1 MSRYILQ
8 CFSHSRSRPQVC
20 TNVTFIQSS
29 IDSIQSKLFHPVICL
44 SECQHVSE
52 TQAVSY
58 WPLPNRSCLSL
69 DCSTAADH
77 VDASKSL
84 LPRTCRSHA
93 IRVRCSRPTTRGL
106 LNIHLPCVLSRSLA
120 RSVIDVLFSA
130 LMQSPSRSS
139 RRQSCYH
146 VRMLI
151 PPRIA
156 NDVVVCHQHRR
167 LESLLRFS
175 RSSVLYLDRHLPTT
189 HPAIPPSAAFLPSQ
203 GTPSSR
209 PCLATYLAS
218 INDAAFPKH
227 GRLVVVV
234 DVEACEE
241 YLVLGVRQRTLR
253 SPTSSSAFASSLPPP
268 AVITRAYTK
277 SLLGLCWRLVADIHQ
292 RPEGRI
298 VQVVDMKVDLSPRN
312 VIAQYL
318 DLSSP
323 RQFTPNQATK
333 RPRTLS
339 PHLERWIYNRSS
351 IKHRWIPQLDAW
363 KEAAPVE
370 HERRRKGRHHR
381 RLELAAS
388 SLVELG
394 IIPKHEAE
402 LVAGTDREHAVGHG
416 LKHLLGTPVC
426 TMHRAQCSNFTLPY
440 AGNPMHLLVHQLHST
455 HVGRLRVLVIVGEL
469 TKRSTI
475 DADHNVRRRQQRIVD
490 FKLLHILIA

>member
-1 MSRYILQ
+1 LSRYILQ

-29 IDSIQSKLFHPVICL
+29 IDSIQAPSPCCLCLFV
-44 SECQHVSE
+44 CQHVSE

-106 LNIHLPCVLSRSLA
+106 LNIHLPCVISRTLA
-120 RSVIDVLFSA
+120 RSLVDVLFSA
-130 LMQSPSRSS
+130 LMQSPPSSS

-156 NDVVVCHQHRR
+156 NHVVVCHQHRR

-218 INDAAFPKH
+218 IDDAAFPKH

-318 DLSSP
+318 DLSYLVSLHP
-323 RQFTPNQATK
+323 TK
-333 RPRTLS
+333 RPSALVHSRRTLNDGYTIARPS
-339 PHLERWIYNRSS
+339 NTGGYRSS
-351 IKHRWIPQLDAW
+351 TPGK
-363 KEAAPVE
+363 K
-370 HERRRKGRHHR
+370 
-381 RLELAAS
+381 RL
-388 SLVELG
+388 
-394 IIPKHEAE
+394 
-402 LVAGTDREHAVGHG
+402 
-416 LKHLLGTPVC
+416 
-426 TMHRAQCSNFTLPY
+426 Q
-440 AGNPMHLLVHQLHST
+440 
-455 HVGRLRVLVIVGEL
+455 
-469 TKRSTI
+469 
-475 DADHNVRRRQQRIVD
+475 
-490 FKLLHILIA
+490 